1 MFNEFSQF
9 EEWVRDNGLVAW
21 TCSTKP
27 NGDDAV
33 IKSENFMGEV
43 EDKMATTR
51 KYMEDYQRLYIRG
64 YRSTNPNASY
74 IVAQWETKQQPQQ
87 QMQMPVGYPGMGAAP
102 FDEEKVTA
110 RIRKEVETE
119 WLKHDLERREK
130 ELAEQQKEFRQD
142 KEGVM
147 GLLVNYL
154 KPVAG
159 AMLSGT
165 GVGRPATIHGV
176 DAPADVD
183 AERIQTVETHDPEE
197 HADDPEEQTE
207 SPFTNEEAEQLF
219 SLMARFKAVEPD
231 YLRMIETVVTMAE
244 NGDNMYSMAK
254 GFLCK

>member
-1 MFNEFSQF
+1 MFNQF
-9 EEWVRDNGLVAW
+9 EQFVDWVHDNGFVRW
-21 TCSTKP
+21 TASVRT
-27 NGDDAV
+27 NGDELV
-33 IKSENFMGEV
+33 VNSENFEGDLESKL
-43 EDKMATTR
+43 DRTK
-51 KYMEDYQRLYIRG
+51 KYMEDYAKLYLRG
-64 YRSTNPNASY
+64 YRSTNANASY
-74 IVAQWETKQQPQQ
+74 ISATWEKSATTTQP
-87 QMQMPVGYPGMGAAP
+87 MQMLVGYPGVGAAP
-102 FDEEKVTA
+102 FDEEKALA
-110 RIRKEVETE
+110 RIRKEVETD
-119 WLKHDLERREK
+119 WQKRDLERREK
-130 ELAEQQKEFRQD
+130 ELAEREKEYRAD

-159 AMLSGT
+159 AMLSGA

-197 HADDPEEQTE
+197 QAKTEQ
-207 SPFTNEEAEQLF
+207 SPFTDEEADKLF